1 MELNTVVCGDNV
13 DVMDKMPPECV
24 DLTVTSPPYD
34 AIRKYEGFT
43 FDIEKVAKQLYRIT
57 KPGGVVVWV
66 VSDQITKGTMSLTS
80 FKQAICFTEDVGFL
94 FNDDMIYLKTGYI
107 DALGPRYKSMYQHMF
122 VFAKGKPKTF
132 NPIQAKTVHLRK
144 RIIKPRTSKDHST
157 TPHMYTPKPT
167 HTCGNVWQYTNN
179 FGASTKDKWAHT
191 HPAIFPEALAEDHI
205 NSWSNVGDLIFD
217 PFCGSGT
224 TLKMAKALKRKF
236 YGCDI
241 SDKYVKLSLKRIR
254 QALGPLDKY

>member
-1 MELNTVVCGDNV
+1 
-13 DVMDKMPPECV
+13 MDKMPPECV

-34 AIRKYEGFT
+34 AIRKYDGFT

-57 KPGGVVVWV
+57 KSGGVVVWV
-66 VSDQITKGTMSLTS
+66 VSDQITKGSLSLTS
-80 FKQAICFTEDVGFL
+80 FRQAICFTETYGFN
-94 FNDDMIYLKTGYI
+94 FHDHMIYLKDSTLHGK
-107 DALGPRYKSMYQHMF
+107 APRYAPMWESMF
-122 VFAKGKPKTF
+122 VFSKGCPKTF
-132 NPIQAKTVHLRK
+132 NPLKVKTKHLRPLK
-144 RIIKPRTSKDHST
+144 ITPRHHKATVKTSKV
-157 TPHMYTPKPT
+157 YKPNKT
-167 HTCGNVWQYTNN
+167 HVAPNVWKYNN
-179 FGASTKDKWAHT
+179 KYNIGTKDTWAHE
-191 HPAIFPEALAEDHI
+191 HPAIFPEALVKDHI